1 VNEPSKLRVSA
12 PDLSRRGAAHHR
24 RLRSPPGSM
33 IDLFPGGSF
42 INNVWYGTNH
52 ATRLKSGAI

>member
-1 VNEPSKLRVSA
+1 
-12 PDLSRRGAAHHR
+12 
-24 RLRSPPGSM
+24 LRSPPGSM